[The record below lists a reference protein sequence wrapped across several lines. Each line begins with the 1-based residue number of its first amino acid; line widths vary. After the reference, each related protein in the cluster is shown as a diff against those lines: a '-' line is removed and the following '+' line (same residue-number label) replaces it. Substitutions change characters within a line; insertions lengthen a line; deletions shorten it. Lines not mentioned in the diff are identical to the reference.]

1 MEGYYQEAGRAGRD
15 GRPARCILFYNY
27 GDKARL
33 MRMIVKDKTFEQ
45 QRQHV
50 DNLNAVVQ
58 YCENVQ
64 DCRVC
69 YLEFISDTVAIHSRS
84 VNSSLSISARRFRRR
99 TVIIIETHAK
109 LVNILL
115 TFNILTLI
123 KERHFLCPN

>member
-64 DCRVC
+64 DCRVGGVIDLPLHLV
-69 YLEFISDTVAIHSRS
+69 YHHLSE
-84 VNSSLSISARRFRRR
+84 NSNSNISAKRSKLR
-99 TVIIIETHAK
+99 TVIITATLAK
-109 LVNILL
+109 FVFEGLRSQAL
-115 TFNILTLI
+115 TFS
-123 KERHFLCPN
+123 